1 MMADIAGS
9 PDRYLKSHGALHS
22 LLTAAALSMKAKR
35 ACLVTPDEEP
45 DCLYIASS
53 DKPQPPRGRR
63 YAAGGG
69 ELTAEV
75 RYGERLLGRL
85 VVEGAPDGADR
96 RSLEAFAATA
106 GFMLG
111 QAGELDEAT
120 AALEEARILGELG
133 AQVGEHFD
141 LDSMLTSIVR
151 GLRHLLRADF
161 ASVAT
166 LEPDGSTRWVAM
178 DGQQTETYRQV
189 TFPPGKGIAARAIQ
203 AGQPVVVEDL
213 GEDQVETHRN
223 ASLPADELPIIM
235 AEGGVSALA
244 VPLMLRGTPIG
255 ALVVGT
261 RSRHEWHKSEI
272 RLATLLANGSALVI
286 HQAKTSAL
294 EKSERSILEN
304 VIENFPGVL
313 LVIGPPPDYRIL
325 FASRQF
331 DLGVRGEGLEARPA
345 PRLSLL
351 TLNPSPL
358 TPTLIDALA
367 SVFETGESVSF
378 ERFESEDPRTGKTW
392 WNWSAV
398 PIFPGIGDRGYPL
411 AGVGIGS
418 ASGPIPDP

>member
-1 MMADIAGS
+1 MMADNAGS
-9 PDRYLKSHGALHS
+9 PARYLKSHGALHS

-45 DCLYIASS
+45 ECLYIASS
-53 DKPQPPRGRR
+53 DEPQPPRGRR

-85 VVEGAPDGADR
+85 VVEGAPDG
-96 RSLEAFAATA
+96 
-106 GFMLG
+106 
-111 QAGELDEAT
+111 
-120 AALEEARILGELG
+120 
-133 AQVGEHFD
+133 
-141 LDSMLTSIVR
+141 
-151 GLRHLLRADF
+151 
-161 ASVAT
+161 
-166 LEPDGSTRWVAM
+166 STRWVAM

-189 TFPPGKGIAARAIQ
+189 TFTPGKGIAARAIQ

-294 EKSERSILEN
+294 EKSERAILEN

-358 TPTLIDALA
+358 TPTLMDAPA
-367 SVFETGESVSF
+367 PV
-378 ERFESEDPRTGKTW
+378 
-392 WNWSAV
+392 
-398 PIFPGIGDRGYPL
+398 
-411 AGVGIGS
+411 
-418 ASGPIPDP
+418 